1 MRILFLSH
9 YFPPEVNAPATRTFE
24 HCREWARAGHD
35 VHVLTCVPSHPKGVA
50 YRPYRVRWYQ
60 REDMAGITVHRVWT
74 YLAANEGVVKRSLN
88 FLSFVPSAVWR
99 SLRLGRFDVIVGT
112 SPQFFCAVAAC
123 LSGSLK
129 RTPWI
134 FEVRDLWPE
143 SIGALGAIRSSRPV
157 RLLQRVESKMYRS
170 AARVVCVT
178 ESFATHVRNR
188 GADPARVRFVPN
200 GVDLDFWRRA
210 SREHGRTWLG
220 AGDHEMIATYVGT
233 VGLAHGLGIV
243 LDVARE
249 LRDQC
254 PHLRFVII
262 GDGAELRAL
271 RDRAARA
278 NLTNVS
284 FPGLLDRQRAADCV
298 AASDISLVLLRRS
311 ELFKTVLPSK
321 MFEAMAAGVPQILA
335 VDGEARRLLERARA
349 GCAIPPEDP
358 AALRNAILRLV
369 HDANLRSA
377 LGASGRR
384 FVEQEFNRSIWAEKY
399 LSMLS
404 EVARP
409 RPVLVLGARPSK
421 AVATRQ

>member
-35 VHVLTCVPSHPKGVA
+35 VHVVTCVPSHPTGVV
-50 YRPYRVRWYQ
+50 YRSYRVRWYQ
-60 REDMAGITVHRVWT
+60 REEMAGITVHRVWT

-88 FLSFVPSAVWR
+88 FLSFVPTAVWR
-99 SLRLGRFDVIVGT
+99 SLQLGPFDVIVGT

-123 LSGSLK
+123 LCGSLT
-129 RTPWI
+129 RAPWI
-134 FEVRDLWPE
+134 FEVRDLWPD
-143 SIGALGAIRSSRPV
+143 SISAIGAIPISWPL
-157 RLLQRVESKMYRS
+157 RLLRRVESRMYRS

-178 ESFATHVRNR
+178 ESSATHVRNR
-188 GADPARVRFVPN
+188 GADPTRVRFVPN

-210 SREHGRTWLG
+210 SRERGRTRLG
-220 AGDHEMIATYVGT
+220 AGDHDILATYVGT

-243 LDVARE
+243 LAVARE
-249 LRDQC
+249 LRDRC
-254 PHLRFVII
+254 PHLRFVIV

-271 RDRAARA
+271 RDWAARA
-278 NLTNVS
+278 SLTNVS

-335 VDGEARRLLERARA
+335 VDGEARCVLERARA
-349 GCAIPPEDP
+349 GCAIPPEDSS
-358 AALRNAILRLV
+358 ALRDAILRLV
-369 HDANLRSA
+369 HDVNLRSR

-409 RPVLVLGARPSK
+409 RPVPALASHK
-421 AVATRQ
+421 AVATRS